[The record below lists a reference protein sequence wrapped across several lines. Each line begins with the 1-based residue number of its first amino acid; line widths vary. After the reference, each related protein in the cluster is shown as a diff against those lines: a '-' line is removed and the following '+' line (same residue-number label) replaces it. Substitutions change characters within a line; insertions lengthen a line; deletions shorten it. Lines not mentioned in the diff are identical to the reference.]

1 MKRSLLPLVFGSA
14 SFLMSSCCA
23 HHCCTHHESASC
35 ALHESA
41 SCTHHEPASCSHH
54 EPVSCTHH
62 KSDSPPPP
70 PEDQRAHGGY
80 IGFYPNYP
88 GYAGPRPAAGHNVS
102 QNFYGGPRDW
112 YDSGFRAGKQ
122 DRLAHVHDILH
133 VGNAAAPMPQD
144 GRLSED
150 YTRYPQQY
158 DERTR
163 TDFAHGYHDGYVGI
177 IH

>member
-1 MKRSLLPLVFGSA
+1 MKRSLLPLVLGSA
-14 SFLMSSCCA
+14 SFLISSCA
-23 HHCCTHHESASC
+23 HHCCTHHESASG
-35 ALHESA
+35 AHHESA
-41 SCTHHEPASCSHH
+41 SCTL
-54 EPVSCTHH
+54 H

-80 IGFYPNYP
+80 IGFYPNYA
-88 GYAGPRPAAGHNVS
+88 GYGGPRPAAGHNVS

-122 DRLAHVHDILH
+122 DRLAHVHDVLH

-150 YTRYPQQY
+150 YTRYPEQY

-163 TDFAHGYHDGYVGI
+163 ADFAHGYHDGYVGI
-177 IH
+177 KH